1 MSTWLSALMD
11 CGTARLDLH
20 AVNEMEAK
28 HIRDRTPQQGDAWA
42 ADYPFDGDLA
52 AIGSFLRATEQ
63 SGEQRPFGHY
73 QIRVR
78 SDGLA
83 VGGVGF
89 KGPPAGDVVEIGYG
103 LVPSARGHGYAAE
116 AVGQLIQIA
125 AEAGVTTIRADTEL
139 DNVASRRT
147 LGRAS
152 PPQIDPTHPE
162 SADLADPIQRGHH
175 RLARHPSRPTAQPL
189 QIGGPRA
196 LGHLQQQLQRPGLL
210 GGEQPRQGLPQPL
223 HRRAAHPGHQPG
235 QGAHPRQE
243 HAALPQPGHR
253 PVEQRLRPVPT
264 RPRPVGHPPNQLV
277 LHSGELHEPVG
288 DADLPGMPEPGHLP
302 HPIRL
307 HTRGISDAQLLS
319 EVVEDLG
326 RRVRRI
332 GQERAHKHQRGQLN
346 LVTKPRVRQSF
357 RLDPAHYGA
366 AADPLTPTSDVAVPN
381 VVGLRWDDARAS
393 LHRARLVAVGPDPD
407 GPPLASL
414 GCPMASLSTNAP
426 HREFSCLPDRPTRY
440 GSSVVVPA
448 QPASANPGVPSRR
461 LGRCAACSTS
471 QPAPRRASGRPL
483 LVLDEPTA
491 ALHGREVD
499 RLFAAVKRV
508 AAEGAG
514 VLFISHRLDEV
525 FALADRVVVLRDGQV
540 IAKRRIDELDENSL
554 ITIIAGRELASL
566 EREAAIVGG
575 ALLSACDLAGGTVQ
589 RLDLTASAGEVVGIA
604 GLLGSGREDAA
615 DLIFGMAD
623 RVRGHVTVG
632 NVRLRPGPRSA
643 ISASVALVP
652 ADRAAHGL
660 LPDLTVR
667 ENLTLPRLRPF
678 RGRSGRLVRK
688 TERSEVARWID
699 RFDVRPRQPEKAI
712 GLLSGG
718 NQQKVMLARW
728 LRNDPKVLLLDEPTQ
743 GVDVGVKAT
752 IYELVR
758 DLAKQGRA
766 VVLLSSDAKEL
777 ALVCDRILVMYDG
790 CVVAELSG
798 DAITEAEVLTASLG
812 LPSTLN
818 AETVHKENHHV

>member
-1 MSTWLSALMD
+1 VSQRLLSVAGLSKSFPGTLALDNVALDVSAGEVVAVLGQNGSGKSTLVKVLAGIYTPDAGADVTVYDPAGQLLSASDTGESLHFIHQ
-11 CGTARLDLH
+11 DL
-20 AVNEMEAK
+20 
-28 HIRDRTPQQGDAWA
+28 
-42 ADYPFDGDLA
+42 
-52 AIGSFLRATEQ
+52 
-63 SGEQRPFGHY
+63 
-73 QIRVR
+73 
-78 SDGLA
+78 
-83 VGGVGF
+83 
-89 KGPPAGDVVEIGYG
+89 G
-103 LVPSARGHGYAAE
+103 LVPS
-116 AVGQLIQIA
+116 LS
-125 AEAGVTTIRADTEL
+125 T
-139 DNVASRRT
+139 
-147 LGRAS
+147 
-152 PPQIDPTHPE
+152 
-162 SADLADPIQRGHH
+162 
-175 RLARHPSRPTAQPL
+175 
-189 QIGGPRA
+189 
-196 LGHLQQQLQRPGLL
+196 
-210 GGEQPRQGLPQPL
+210 
-223 HRRAAHPGHQPG
+223 
-235 QGAHPRQE
+235 
-243 HAALPQPGHR
+243 
-253 PVEQRLRPVPT
+253 VENL
-264 RPRPVGHPPNQLV
+264 
-277 LHSGELHEPVG
+277 
-288 DADLPGMPEPGHLP
+288 
-302 HPIRL
+302 
-307 HTRGISDAQLLS
+307 
-319 EVVEDLG
+319 DLG
-326 RRVRRI
+326 RRLTRRDALPHNRKR
-332 GQERAHKHQRGQLN
+332 ERTDAEL
-346 LVTKPRVRQSF
+346 LVARFGGDFDVNAPLRM
-357 RLDPAHYGA
+357 
-366 AADPLTPTSDVAVPN
+366 LTPSERTIVAI
-381 VVGLRWDDARAS
+381 ARAMS
-393 LHRARLVAVGPDPD
+393 GWHY
-407 GPPLASL
+407 
-414 GCPMASLSTNAP
+414 P
-426 HREFSCLPDRPTRY
+426 H
-440 GSSVVVPA
+440 
-448 QPASANPGVPSRR
+448 Q
-461 LGRCAACSTS
+461 
-471 QPAPRRASGRPL
+471 L